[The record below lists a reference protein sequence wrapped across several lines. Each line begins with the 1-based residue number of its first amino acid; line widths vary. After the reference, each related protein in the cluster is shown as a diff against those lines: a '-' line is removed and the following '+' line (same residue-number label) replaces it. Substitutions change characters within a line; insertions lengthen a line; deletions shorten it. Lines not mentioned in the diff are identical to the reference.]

1 MSEVISN
8 NVCRVGLYKHIT
20 IGFQI
25 KTTQRGKLF
34 HKFEIGIS
42 SSLASIGKCEQMDRN
57 DLTITCFTLFC
68 LYRWKLADRYLSSIK
83 LLPKYLFL

>member
-8 NVCRVGLYKHIT
+8 NVCRVGLYKHTT

-42 SSLASIGKCEQMDRN
+42 SSLASIGKCE
-57 DLTITCFTLFC
+57 
-68 LYRWKLADRYLSSIK
+68 
-83 LLPKYLFL
+83 